1 MSRLL
6 YGSALRAKR
15 NSTNYLNAEA
25 QVHNAMPDIIA
36 THLPALSGCP
46 LDREEFGA
54 QVQSFQRFLRTEY
67 SDIQRIK
74 IAYEYL
80 ADFVA
85 KGNVQGLWQL
95 DIPAIIVN
103 VSRTTTSRS
112 HHNFKAGI
120 RAGKLYQSWLHKLA
134 IERYSSD
141 PETRLADV
149 LISAVFYGG
158 LANSRAVTSLANLL
172 VSEPKPL
179 KIAGDNGAFV
189 WIDLILI
196 GGKDP
201 LNNKV
206 SGESGT
212 IWQSLHR
219 FYPDNRT
226 LGQLVQFQHI
236 KKHTDLR
243 TSGER
248 NQSDVWEILRKRL
261 ASSTQKNSIT
271 SLSAFCNGAQAV
283 TETLPNVDLPQALL
297 ECAAGRVGSVS
308 LPSKLLQN
316 WLLKTHDDATP
327 KAFPLSGVQIAWK
340 SGQPKTSL
348 SRGAQ
353 KSYSD
358 SGDKKS
364 VDALEKQIKAALQTE
379 ISGVKNRPAHAIA
392 QLREIGGQALT
403 LNAALLVDWLLDCLV
418 TRKIK
423 VTSTSRYFSALGSL
437 WLFHTNEA
445 DIDDMDESELE
456 QIYRQILTFKHGEEI
471 KKNGEKIKSLN
482 YLRARLRDLHR
493 FAIQSDR
500 YGLPELTGFFEGA
513 SGTQLQPQVRT
524 GYIPEHNYQ
533 AMIRAVQNLTGVD
546 RDTKEGLAVLLI
558 LAYRTGLRRGELLK
572 LRLSDIEK
580 SYEHWFYVVNNRY
593 GNNKTDS
600 ARRRIP
606 AYLLLLPNEL
616 ELFRQYLHQ
625 RLAQNKNQTNTLL
638 FSDPH
643 AVTVP
648 HRGDM
653 VAGLTKNLLSFQG
666 LDELSFHHFRHSALT
681 NIFVVMEENPELIV
695 KLTGYSV
702 EQAKKIRSEL
712 FCSNPIS
719 SRDKYSAIAGL
730 AGHLVPDTTFLYYV
744 HETSLLLWQQ
754 LVKFDPVLEKEQIS
768 RLSGLSSQ
776 AINLYYKGNG
786 EAVTLSTLR
795 PEILKRLAPMSCS
808 FKTKT
813 LSTVVTEDASYTPLK
828 SKPTVRDCHA
838 VLRDLE
844 HGDPVLTLC
853 VRYAVDNKK
862 LLGWYEAAKKIQSLT
877 TKAGNRRH
885 FPKDAAP
892 TAIGIPLAPIR
903 PQDRATAAE
912 TDKVISLLRDA
923 YGEDSIGIRWCIDY
937 WQNNTSQAK
946 PGTRFTHFEDAAK
959 FVNLLE
965 RVISKGRWDLNIL
978 VAPKVSIEEL
988 DAWRSLSISYQM
1000 QAVSQGSTVQAYLR
1014 LRHINEKEII
1024 GKRKHIKQFSS
1035 QLLNYVFH
1043 MLAIMVDGSR
1053 VGKA

>member
-1 MSRLL
+1 MSRPL

-15 NSTNYLNAEA
+15 NDINYSNAEA
-25 QVHNAMPDIIA
+25 QVHDAMPGLIA

-46 LDREEFGA
+46 LDPEEFGA
-54 QVQSFQRFLRTEY
+54 QVQNFQRFLRTEY
-67 SDIQRIK
+67 PDIKRLK
-74 IAYEYL
+74 IAYEFL

-85 KGNVQGLWQL
+85 KGNEQGLWQL
-95 DIPAIIVN
+95 DIPAIIVS

-112 HHNFKAGI
+112 HTNFKAGI
-120 RAGKLYQSWLHKLA
+120 RAGKLYQSWLHQLA
-134 IERYSSD
+134 IEKHSSD

-158 LANSRAVTSLANLL
+158 LANPRAVTSLANVL

-179 KIAGDNGAFV
+179 QIAGDNGAFA

-196 GGKDP
+196 GDKDP
-201 LNNKV
+201 LNDKV
-206 SGESGT
+206 SNESGT
-212 IWQSLHR
+212 KWQSLHR

-236 KKHTDLR
+236 KKYTDLR
-243 TSGER
+243 ESGER

-261 ASSTQKNSIT
+261 ESSTQKNSIT
-271 SLSAFCNGAQAV
+271 SLSAFCQGAQAV
-283 TETLPNVDLPQALL
+283 TETLPDVELPQALL

-308 LPSKLLQN
+308 LPSRFLKK
-316 WLLKTHDDATP
+316 WLLKTLDDATP
-327 KAFPLSGVQIAWK
+327 KAFSLSGVQIAWK

-348 SRGAQ
+348 NHGAQ
-353 KSYSD
+353 NSYSD
-358 SGDKKS
+358 SGEKRS
-364 VDALEKQIKAALQTE
+364 VDALIKQISAALQTE
-379 ISGVKNRPAHAIA
+379 ISGIKNTPARAITRL
-392 QLREIGGQALT
+392 QEIGGQALT
-403 LNAALLVDWLLDCLV
+403 FNAALLVDWLLDCLV

-423 VTSTSRYFSALGSL
+423 VSSASRYFSELGSL

-456 QIYRQILTFKHGEEI
+456 QVYRQILTFKP
-471 KKNGEKIKSLN
+471 GEKIKSLN
-482 YLRARLRDLHR
+482 YLQARLRDLHR
-493 FAIQSDR
+493 FATQSDH
-500 YGLPELTGFFEGA
+500 YGLPELTGFFECAGD
-513 SGTQLQPQVRT
+513 TQLQPQVRT

-533 AMIRAVQNLTGVD
+533 AMIRGVRNLTGVD

-580 SYEHWFYVVNNRY
+580 SDEYWFYVVNNRY

-606 AYLLLLPNEL
+606 VYLLLLPNEL
-616 ELFRQYLHQ
+616 ERFRQYLNH
-625 RLAQNKNQTNTLL
+625 RLAQNKNHINTLL
-638 FSDPH
+638 FSEPH
-643 AVTVP
+643 AVSVP
-648 HRGDM
+648 YRCSI
-653 VAGLTKNLLSFQG
+653 VSGLTKDLLSFQG
-666 LDELSFHHFRHSALT
+666 LDELSFHHFRHSTLT
-681 NIFVVMEENPELIV
+681 NIFVVMEENPDLIV
-695 KLTGYSV
+695 TLTGYSV
-702 EQAKKIRSEL
+702 DQAKKIRSEL
-712 FCSNPIS
+712 FCSNPMS

-744 HETSLLLWQQ
+744 HETSLLFWQQ
-754 LVKFDPVLEKEQIS
+754 LAKFDPVLDKEQIS
-768 RLSGLSSQ
+768 RLSGLSSK
-776 AINLYYKGNG
+776 AINPYFIAND
-786 EAVTLSTLR
+786 EAVRLSAMR
-795 PEILKRLAPMSCS
+795 PEILKRLAPMSRT

-813 LSTVVTEDASYTPLK
+813 LSTVATEEAPYTPLRP
-828 SKPTVRDCHA
+828 KPTVRDCHA

-844 HGDPVLTLC
+844 DGDPVLTLS
-853 VRYAVDNKK
+853 VRYAMDKNKI
-862 LLGWYEAAKKIQSLT
+862 LGWREAAKEIQSLT
-877 TKAGNRRH
+877 TKAGNSRH
-885 FPKDAAP
+885 FPKDVVP
-892 TAIGIPLAPIR
+892 KAIGIPLAPIR

-923 YGEDSIGIRWCIDY
+923 YGEDSIGIRWCIEY
-937 WQNNTSQAK
+937 WKNNTSQAK

-959 FVNLLE
+959 FVNSLE
-965 RVISKGRWDLNIL
+965 RVIPKGRWGLNIL

-988 DAWRSLSISYQM
+988 DTWRSLGISYQM
-1000 QAVSQGSTVQAYLR
+1000 QEVSQGSSVQAYLR

-1043 MLAIMVDGSR
+1043 MLAIMVAGSR
-1053 VGKA
+1053 VGKP